1 MSTADSNYEAH
12 VRLSQQAKE
21 QRVHTPAAATPRT
34 DAVRLPINS
43 HVLPAD
49 VVYADFARKLEREN
63 EQLSAEVAR
72 LKGMASWAH
81 TCVHHTDEERERTGH
96 RCPVCLEAQYKQSI
110 KWALMERDRAERD
123 KRDIDSAWAAYRSE
137 WDAWKVRIDAERDRA
152 LERAAEAEAE
162 LAKMEQSYTDEV
174 QRRFKDVDALS
185 TALAKERGRAAIH
198 ESFCNDALALCEDTG
213 IAGNIIAKMRELRSD
228 AIDAA
233 MKEEPK

>member
-1 MSTADSNYEAH
+1 MIAPLTSAHFATVRDVRVALEKGQNAVQIIANREAEA
-12 VRLSQQAKE
+12 VAPIDRELQNE
-21 QRVHTPAAATPRT
+21 QRLHAAT
-34 DAVRLPINS
+34 
-43 HVLPAD
+43 
-49 VVYADFARKLEREN
+49 
-63 EQLSAEVAR
+63 
-72 LKGMASWAH
+72 AS
-81 TCVHHTDEERERTGH
+81 
-96 RCPVCLEAQYKQSI
+96 
-110 KWALMERDRAERD
+110 ERDQLRAFL
-123 KRDIDSAWAAYRSE
+123 YQCY
-137 WDAWKVRIDAERDRA
+137 AWKVRIDAERDRA

-233 MKEEPK
+233 LKDAAAWVQATRDRL